1 MKRTFSVV
9 ALVLLLPINAVSQI
23 DGHPRKESE
32 FHFSS
37 FWDFYAENDM
47 GVRVWGMGGAGAANV
62 NDLSAMVVNPA
73 ALDLDRRFEVYA
85 EFLSKSKTRWLK
97 KFANGLC
104 LKSPS
109 VLPALMGVAYKIN
122 DQIVIGW
129 GFCSPKYYKL
139 DLGISVRTDE
149 SGNVIGEFHSYDIFK
164 IKQILL
170 PLSFKLNENCF
181 LGGNINYNFISLH
194 SHLVDKKGESEI
206 EYFNIKLG
214 VLLRL
219 TENFDLGI
227 TVIPERKFKT
237 KTIWKDEHS
246 VFVEKFGKTTYP
258 MRFEAG
264 IKLYNFSFP
273 IDFAGDIKYSKSS
286 RAKYLE
292 DRFDYHL
299 GMEVKNFKHIVLQ
312 LGYFTR
318 FDYRDPDVNW
328 LDKVGEYDQ
337 HFVTAGAT
345 FYMGKL
351 LLQGCIRDSHLLSSG
366 LIEQTHVSFA
376 TGLSF

>member
-1 MKRTFSVV
+1 MKRIFSVV

-37 FWDFYAENDM
+37 FWDFYAGNDL
-47 GVRVWGMGGAGAANV
+47 GVRIWGMGGAGTANV

-73 ALDLDRRFEVYA
+73 ALDLDRRFEVYG
-85 EFLSKSKTRWLK
+85 EFLSKSKTRWIEKL
-97 KFANGLC
+97 ADGLY

-109 VLPALMGVAYKIN
+109 ILPAFIGVAYKIN
-122 DQIVIGW
+122 HQVAIGW

-181 LGGNINYNFISLH
+181 LGGNINYNFISLR

-214 VLLRL
+214 LLLRL

-227 TVIPERKFKT
+227 TFVPEKKFKT
-237 KTIWKDEHS
+237 KTTWKDEHS
-246 VFVEKFGKTTYP
+246 VIVEEFGKTIYP
-258 MRFEAG
+258 SKFEAG
-264 IKLYNFSFP
+264 IKLHHFSFP
-273 IDFAGDIKYSKSS
+273 IDFAADIKYSRNS
-286 RAKYLE
+286 RSKYLE

-299 GMEVKNFKHIVLQ
+299 GMEMKNFKHVAFQ

-318 FDYRDPDVNW
+318 FDYRDPDVEW
-328 LDKVGEYDQ
+328 ADKVGEYDQ
-337 HFVTAGAT
+337 HFLTAGTT
-345 FYMGKL
+345 FNVGKL
-351 LLQGCIRDSHLLSSG
+351 LLSGCIKDSHLLSSG
-366 LIEQTHVSFA
+366 LIEQTH
-376 TGLSF
+376 LSFGAGLRF